1 LIATLATSQKN
12 LKRRK
17 KGKKKK
23 KKTPCKFPGLGK
35 FQTSHQFRL
44 FGKISKN
51 RPDLLKRTSKEQ
63 AVQGRF
69 FVHFF

>member
-12 LKRRK
+12 LKRAKR
-17 KGKKKK
+17 KK